1 MRYKKLTFLK
11 VPFDNTYTNVYT
23 FPELSSLAPADIAT
37 ALINYGFESY
47 VITAEKNRYF
57 RITNGN
63 VIMSVPATYD
73 FIRKFNYVIAQT
85 ENPDEYTQFYF
96 VTGYSTL
103 NTGETS
109 TTNINIQFDAY
120 MNNYYAISTVQEKY
134 TQIAGHVNDIVVN
147 SGKIYP
153 KNMYP
158 AHLSSK
164 MIEENIDC
172 GKRILWLELMLDGEG
187 EYYTLIENKYIK
199 TTPIS
204 VYSTIKQLPI
214 VIIPVAVFDTKK
226 MEFSHI
232 PGEYQL
238 HTFNNEEYMPIG
250 VQSYS
255 IYGLHVLQAKYT
267 YSCPFSYTEHTDSN
281 GQVYFLM
288 EETSDVKH
296 FSLTN
301 LYVKKPSVSES
312 PTITENDVEPLCRT
326 KISNGSRIDMV
337 LVTSNEF
344 GSQFSTFNANTLL
357 HLQFNNIPRLDYLES
372 KEYDETNIVELNRYP
387 FEYYKIICGNEIFTV
402 YPPEHCEGFD
412 IIDICEGYEH
422 AFKIVYF
429 DANNTKIYETLLH
442 PKYTSGFVPLIT
454 KSEDIYTRN
463 TGNSINAQMQL
474 AQLNYIKN
482 SINSNINY
490 LSTRLG
496 AAQTA
501 SGDPAKAVS
510 TEISSKANKITDK
523 INNAYSLYSTIT
535 TINAKIEDAKNAQ
548 DSITNI
554 DSNAIKN
561 ALSQD
566 SIIVRK
572 CFIDPS
578 CTELQDYA
586 LSIYK
591 NGINT
596 NVSTSLLGSGRAM
609 FFFRKLLSCHIP
621 TITNNDERN
630 EVENIFTEGATF
642 WKLKNYA
649 NEADKIAVRTMQ
661 KIRNNPEY
669 V

>member
-23 FPELSSLAPADIAT
+23 FPELSSLAPADIAI
-37 ALINYGFESY
+37 ALINYGFDSY

-73 FIRKFNYVIAQT
+73 FIRKFNYVIAQA

-103 NTGETS
+103 NTGEAS

-147 SGKIYP
+147 NGKIYP

-158 AHLSSK
+158 IPSSTN
-164 MIEENIDC
+164 MIESNVDC
-172 GKRILWLELMLDGEG
+172 GRRILWLELTLDGEG
-187 EYYTLIENKYIK
+187 DFTDGNTGESNAVQIY
-199 TTPIS
+199 S
-204 VYSTIKQLPI
+204 VYGSSAQLPI
-214 VIIPVAVFDTKK
+214 VLVPVAVFDTLT
-226 MEFSHI
+226 MRFVT
-232 PGEYQL
+232 PGSYQL
-238 HTFNNEEYMPIG
+238 RNLDQTQSLPISN
-250 VQSYS
+250 Q
-255 IYGLHVLQAKYT
+255 IYEINGLHVIQARYT
-267 YSCPFSYTEHTDSN
+267 YSCPFNYDEFTDSN
-281 GQVYFLM
+281 GQKYFLM
-288 EETSDVKH
+288 ESLSGTSHYTIKDVYLK
-296 FSLTN
+296 T
-301 LYVKKPSVSES
+301 
-312 PTITENDVEPLCRT
+312 TITETSGTTIKYSPLCQT
-326 KISNGSRIDMV
+326 AVNLSTYSKVVMAKDSFEALSPISFKKLYCYVD
-337 LVTSNEF
+337 
-344 GSQFSTFNANTLL
+344 
-357 HLQFNNIPRLDYLES
+357 FNNFSPATYATPKD
-372 KEYDETNIVELNRYP
+372 YDETLIPEIYRYP
-387 FEYYKIICGNEIFTV
+387 FVYYKVICGNEQITI
-402 YPPEHCEGFD
+402 YPPEHCEGFN
-412 IIDICEGYEH
+412 IYEIHEGYEC
-422 AFKIVYF
+422 AFQIEFY
-429 DANNTKIYETLLH
+429 DAENVEIYSTLIHPRNTT
-442 PKYTSGFVPLIT
+442 GFVPVVS
-454 KSEDIYTRN
+454 KSEDIYMRN
-463 TGNSINAQMQL
+463 NGNSLTAQIQL
-474 AQLNYIKN
+474 AYLNHIKN
-482 SINSNINY
+482 SVTSSINY
-490 LSTRLG
+490 LSSG
-496 AAQTA
+496 AGAVQSALTN
-501 SGDPAKAVS
+501 PANGISKAVS
-510 TEISSKANKITDK
+510 AETNRITDK
-523 INNAYSLYSTIT
+523 INNAYSLYSTMALT
-535 TINAKIEDAKNAQ
+535 KAKIEDIKNSQ
-548 DSITNI
+548 DAVTNAGA
-554 DSNAIKN
+554 SANKN

-649 NEADKIAVRTMQ
+649 NEADKTAVRTMQ
-661 KIRNNPEY
+661 KIRHNPEY
-669 V
+669 A